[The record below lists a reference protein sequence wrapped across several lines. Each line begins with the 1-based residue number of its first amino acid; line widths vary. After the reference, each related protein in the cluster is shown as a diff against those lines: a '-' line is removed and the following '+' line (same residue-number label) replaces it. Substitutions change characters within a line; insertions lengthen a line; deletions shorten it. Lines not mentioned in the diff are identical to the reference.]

1 VSKTSKTKKTGKPS
15 NTRHGRGGSGI
26 QVKVG
31 AGVGAALLI
40 LGQAF
45 AAMAQEFVKVED
57 GAREQ
62 LPATPFVG
70 VAYGFIWL
78 AVLLYVLMVAR
89 GVSKVN
95 KDIAELRRRLDRS
108 APETSTRGS

>member
-1 VSKTSKTKKTGKPS
+1 MRTMRNLRHWRRKVRVS
-15 NTRHGRGGSGI
+15 
-26 QVKVG
+26 V
-31 AGVGAALLI
+31 GVGVGTALVMLAGALPAA
-40 LGQAF
+40 
-45 AAMAQEFVKVED
+45 AQEFVKVED

-89 GVSKVN
+89 GVTKVN
-95 KDIAELRRRLDRS
+95 KDLAELRRRLDRS
-108 APETSTRGS
+108 APEPSPRP